1 MKSHRSKNVVDD
13 AEGSALN
20 TANKNSILVISQRAI
35 TQDLYAALLS
45 YNFRL
50 INSESL
56 SNAISILCGHAINLV
71 MIDVSR
77 SCLDSILTIR
87 RLLLLTNRPGI
98 LARYGSSD
106 EVDRIIAL
114 DVGADDCVDA
124 SCSAREVAA
133 RAAAIVRRTSG
144 LVHVVKD
151 QVKCELSGWELQS
164 STKRLVTPNKENIDL
179 THAEYFILSC
189 LANDPGD
196 VKSRSEL
203 NGYQNKQNNNDSD
216 LRSLDVLVSRLRK
229 KITKNGDQD
238 IIETV
243 RRVGYRLIIK

>member
-1 MKSHRSKNVVDD
+1 MKSHRSKNVFDN
-13 AEGSALN
+13 AEGLALS
-20 TANKNSILVISQRAI
+20 TANKNSILFISQRAI
-35 TQDLYAALLS
+35 THDLYAAFLA

-56 SNAISILCGHAINLV
+56 SDAISILCDHTINLV
-71 MIDVSR
+71 MIDVNC
-77 SCLDSILTIR
+77 SCFDSILTIR
-87 RLLLLTNRPGI
+87 QLLLLNNRPGI

-124 SCSAREVAA
+124 SCSAREIAA

-151 QVKCELSGWELQS
+151 QVKCEFSGWELQS
-164 STKRLVTPNKENIDL
+164 STKRLVTPNKEHIDL

-189 LANDPGD
+189 LANDPGA

-203 NGYQNKQNNNDSD
+203 NGYQNKQNNNEND

-243 RRVGYRLIIK
+243 RRVGYRLTIK

>member
-1 MKSHRSKNVVDD
+1 MKSHRSKNVIND
-13 AEGSALN
+13 AEGSSLS
-20 TANKNSILVISQRAI
+20 TANVNSVLIISQIAI
-35 TQDLYAALLS
+35 NQDLYAAFLA

-56 SNAISILCGHAINLV
+56 GNAISILCGHTINLV

-77 SCLDSILTIR
+77 SSIDSILTIR
-87 RLLLLTNRPGI
+87 RLLSLANRPGI

-124 SCSAREVAA
+124 SCSAREIAA

-151 QVKCELSGWELQS
+151 QVKCDLSGWELQS
-164 STKRLVTPNKENIDL
+164 STKRLVTPNKEYIDL

-189 LANDPGD
+189 LASDPGA

-203 NGYQNKQNNNDSD
+203 NGYHNKQKDNGND

-229 KITKNGDQD
+229 KITKNGNQD

-243 RRVGYRLIIK
+243 RRFGYRLIIK